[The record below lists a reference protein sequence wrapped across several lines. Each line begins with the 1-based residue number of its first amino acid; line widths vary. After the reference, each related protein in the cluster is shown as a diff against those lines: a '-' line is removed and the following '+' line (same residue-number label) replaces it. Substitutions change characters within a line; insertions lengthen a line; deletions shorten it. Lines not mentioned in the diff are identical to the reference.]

1 VVGEDPNAALDVLL
15 AAVNAP
21 PPGLLS
27 WDGWVEVTTD
37 GRHVWGDKAQKVGA
51 GNPLTC
57 DPSYAKWVASL
68 PSSPTG
74 ENGKAWCSDATRAA
88 LAASK

>member
-1 VVGEDPNAALDVLL
+1 VL
-15 AAVNAP
+15 P
-21 PPGLLS
+21 
-27 WDGWVEVTTD
+27 D
-37 GRHVWGDKAQKVGA
+37 GRHVWSDKADLVGG

-57 DPSYAKWVASL
+57 DPGYARWVASL

-88 LAASK
+88 LTSGK